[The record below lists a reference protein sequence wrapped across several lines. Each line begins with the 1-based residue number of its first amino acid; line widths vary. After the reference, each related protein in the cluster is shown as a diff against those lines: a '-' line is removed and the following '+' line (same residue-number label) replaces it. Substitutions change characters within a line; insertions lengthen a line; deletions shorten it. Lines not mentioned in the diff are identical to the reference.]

1 MVLEVSPPGSNPDLG
16 ESEPS
21 RSARLRRRGVIAAA
35 MTSCACLLLG
45 CAPEPESKVKRWAA
59 DMPTE
64 KTALPSAEDPLEEP
78 MPEPV
83 DVALPPSEPAQPTPH
98 VRRPAC
104 VRVVTRACETL
115 GVHSDE
121 CREVRDLVP
130 STEPPA
136 IRAACARVIE
146 EKPELLRPGGL
157 GDGTSPCLL
166 LVRTTCQRHG
176 YKSPQCAEAKS
187 ASRMLTNA
195 RRTQACIG
203 ELLLAELKGAINPL
217 GSE

>member
-1 MVLEVSPPGSNPDLG
+1 MDLEVSPRASSPDLG
-16 ESEPS
+16 EPEPS
-21 RSARLRRRGVIAAA
+21 SSARRRRRGLCAMALAA
-35 MTSCACLLLG
+35 CGYLLLG

-59 DMPTE
+59 DMPVE
-64 KTALPSAEDPLEEP
+64 ETARPSAEDPLEEP
-78 MPEPV
+78 IPEPV
-83 DVALPPSEPAQPTPH
+83 DVALPPSKPEQPAPQ

-104 VRVVTRACETL
+104 VRVVSRACETL
-115 GVHSDE
+115 GIHSDE

-157 GDGTSPCLL
+157 GDGSSPCLL

-176 YKSPQCAEAKS
+176 YKSAQCAEAKN

-203 ELLLAELKGAINPL
+203 ELLLAELKGALSPS